1 MILKSV
7 LKKKSSG
14 ILIHP
19 SSLPGGSYCGTFGE
33 GAKNWIRKLSN
44 HGINFWQ
51 FLPLTPTDSTGS
63 PYNSPSSF
71 ALNPWFLDINQLVEE
86 HFILISNI
94 QELNSIDKNKNFF
107 EFNIAD
113 NLSKELGKH
122 LIDAWESQSEKRK
135 HEFYLWIKKNNWV
148 EDYSIFMVIREEF
161 NMLPWW
167 EWPVEFKQKKI
178 ELLKSWLDKR
188 KKEILKIKLIQ
199 WHLDKQWKDIKE
211 FAKSK
216 DITLIGDLPFYVSR
230 DSADVWSN
238 KSLFSISKYGDL
250 IFQSGVPPDYF
261 SSTGQL
267 WGTPTYYWTNHKRTH
282 FDWWIKRFKRQFE
295 LVDIL
300 RLDHF
305 RALAGY
311 WRVDGNAKTAINGK
325 WIDSPG
331 RELLNALK
339 KDLKFDYLPIIAEDL
354 GVITKDV
361 ELLREDY
368 GLAGMKI
375 LQFAFDGNEKNPYL
389 PDNIF
394 NDNWVVYTGTHDN
407 ATSTSW
413 WNCLDRNIKN
423 HLKENYNFSED
434 PAWNLI
440 EIGMQTKA
448 NLFISPIQDILSLD
462 DSSRLNTPGT
472 ITNNWRW
479 KINIPLDEI
488 DSKLKRYSDLS
499 ILYGRIIH

>member
-1 MILKSV
+1 
-7 LKKKSSG
+7 
-14 ILIHP
+14 
-19 SSLPGGSYCGTFGE
+19 
-33 GAKNWIRKLSN
+33 
-44 HGINFWQ
+44 
-51 FLPLTPTDSTGS
+51 
-63 PYNSPSSF
+63 
-71 ALNPWFLDINQLVEE
+71 
-86 HFILISNI
+86 
-94 QELNSIDKNKNFF
+94 
-107 EFNIAD
+107 
-113 NLSKELGKH
+113 
-122 LIDAWESQSEKRK
+122 
-135 HEFYLWIKKNNWV
+135 
-148 EDYSIFMVIREEF
+148 
-161 NMLPWW
+161 MLPWW

-238 KSLFSISKYGDL
+238 KSLFSISKNGDL

-267 WGTPTYYWTNHKRTH
+267 WGTPTYYWTNHKRTN

-361 ELLREDY
+361 ELLREEY

-375 LQFAFDGNEKNPYL
+375 LQFAFDGNEMNPYL
-389 PDNIF
+389 PDNIL

-413 WNCLDRNIKN
+413 WNCLDLHIKN
-423 HLKENYNFSED
+423 HLKENYNFSDD

-479 KINIPLDEI
+479 KINIPLDKI

>member
-1 MILKSV
+1 MLLNSV

-33 GAKNWIRKLSN
+33 GAKDWIRKLSN
-44 HGINFWQ
+44 LGINFWQ
-51 FLPLTPTDSTGS
+51 FLPLSPTDSTGS
-63 PYNSPSSF
+63 PYSSPSSF
-71 ALNPWFLDINQLVEE
+71 ALNPWFLDINQLIKE

-94 QELNSIDKNKNFF
+94 EELNLIDQNKNFF

-113 NLSKELGKH
+113 DLSKELGKH
-122 LIDAWESQSEKRK
+122 LLKAWESQSEKRK
-135 HEFYLWIKKNNWV
+135 NDFNLWIKKNNWV
-148 EDYSIFMVIREEF
+148 EDYSLFMVIREEF
-161 NMLPWW
+161 NMIPWW
-167 EWPVEFKQKKI
+167 DWPEEFKQKKI
-178 ELLKSWLDKR
+178 ELLKPWLDKR
-188 KKEILKIKLIQ
+188 RKEILKIKLMQ

-238 KSLFSISKYGDL
+238 KSLFSISKNGDL

-267 WGTPTYYWTNHKRTH
+267 WGTPTYNWSNHKKTH
-282 FDWWIKRFKRQFE
+282 FEWWIKRFKRQFE

-331 RELLNALK
+331 RELLNALTN
-339 KDLKFDYLPIIAEDL
+339 DLKFDYLPIIAEDL

-375 LQFAFDGNEKNPYL
+375 LQFAFDGNEMNPYL
-389 PDNIF
+389 PDNIL

-413 WNCLDRNIKN
+413 WNCLDSQVKN
-423 HLKENYNFSED
+423 YLKDNYDFSED

-479 KINIPLDEI
+479 KINKPLEEI
-488 DSKLKRYSDLS
+488 DSKLKRYSELG